1 MKKIVKA
8 AVTGEKSDKILGS
21 ISAADLLEKVQS
33 QIVKL
38 NPNCFLESCL
48 TKSSSVV
55 ESRASDKNQLMNCDS
70 ETRQHDIFSPETT
83 VSSMTAAENLSTEV
97 LNQKDD

>member
-1 MKKIVKA
+1 MNQEVKEQSSEEPKEDVLRNKFMKKIVKA

-55 ESRASDKNQLMNCDS
+55 ESRASD
-70 ETRQHDIFSPETT
+70 
-83 VSSMTAAENLSTEV
+83 
-97 LNQKDD
+97 